1 MGQHQ
6 PSQLSQPCPPESAIT
21 DDGLIFP
28 LERHAMR
35 DEGAIQARM
44 MRDIRALGLPHA
56 GEDFSR
62 MKQLGWSTNQCRAH
76 FIAARNAAHAD
87 TAARLGAEAFALL
100 AFLAG
105 ILALCSHFAVPA
117 AV

>member
-1 MGQHQ
+1 MT
-6 PSQLSQPCPPESAIT
+6 PDNIPESSVT

-28 LERHAMR
+28 LPRHAMR
-35 DEGAIQARM
+35 DAAAIQARM
-44 MRDIRALGLPHA
+44 MRDIKGLGLPHS
-56 GEDFSR
+56 GEDFAR
-62 MKQLGWSTNQCRAH
+62 LRELGWSANQCRAH

-105 ILALCSHFAVPA
+105 ILALCSHLAGPVA
-117 AV
+117 A